1 MSDMDGLEATHIIKN
16 ECPEADVLIVAMHE
30 NQTVC

>member
-1 MSDMDGLEATHIIKN
+1 MPDMHGLEATHIIKT

-30 NQTVC
+30 TQTVC